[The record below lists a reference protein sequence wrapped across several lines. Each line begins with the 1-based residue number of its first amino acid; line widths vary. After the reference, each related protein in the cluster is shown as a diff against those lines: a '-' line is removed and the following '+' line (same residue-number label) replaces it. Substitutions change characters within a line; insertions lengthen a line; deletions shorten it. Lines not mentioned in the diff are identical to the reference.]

1 MRCIRERI
9 GALISL
15 ASLIAGSTAALSCG
29 FEDPKSAG
37 VARGVLNWAF
47 PDSLHVTTAVWQAQA
62 EGVISRD
69 QTPAA
74 AKALVGYQ
82 KATEKLAAFRDG
94 LAAGLDEREV
104 PAIAMVL
111 LGPVLWTRFERKG
124 LAVDMAAHVVGP
136 AAGDA
141 VIVTDEPVIRALV
154 DGRLTPRAAREL
166 GLLRLYGPASSVAKL
181 TNWLDRWQGKNASGA
196 ASSGH

>member
-1 MRCIRERI
+1 MRPSRGRI

-15 ASLIAGSTAALSCG
+15 ASMIAGSTAALSCG
-29 FEDPKSAG
+29 FEDSKSAG

-47 PDSLHVTTAVWQAQA
+47 PDSLHVITAVWQAQA

-74 AKALVGYQ
+74 AKTLVGYQ

-94 LAAGLDEREV
+94 LAAGLDEHEV
-104 PAIAMVL
+104 PALAMVL
-111 LGPVLWTRFERKG
+111 LGPVLWTRFQRNG

-141 VIVTDEPVIRALV
+141 VIVTDETVVVALV

-166 GLLRLYGPASSVAKL
+166 GLLRLYGPAASVAKL
-181 TNWLDRWQGKNASGA
+181 MNWLDRWPEKNASGTTRV
-196 ASSGH
+196 HH

>member
-1 MRCIRERI
+1 MKLSNRLSYWAVAASIF
-9 GALISL
+9 GAPTYSL
-15 ASLIAGSTAALSCG
+15 ACG
-29 FEDPKSAG
+29 FEDPQSAV

-69 QTPAA
+69 QTPAV

-94 LAAGLDEREV
+94 LAAGLDEHEV
-104 PAIAMVL
+104 PALAMVL
-111 LGPVLWTRFERKG
+111 LGPVLWTRFQRNG

-141 VIVTDEPVIRALV
+141 IIVTDEPVIQALM
-154 DGRLTPRAAREL
+154 DGSLTPRAAREF
-166 GLLRLYGPASSVAKL
+166 GLLRLYGPAASVTKL
-181 TNWLDRWQGKNASGA
+181 THWLDRWPEKNASGTTRA
-196 ASSGH
+196 NQ